1 MPSGALQVWSRACRW
16 TSLKGVIFGFRLQG
30 LCPHSFFL
38 DMNPARSTKDSA
50 EGGPGLTGRSYA
62 ARAFTETDD
71 KRSLR

>member
-1 MPSGALQVWSRACRW
+1 VWNRTRRW

-38 DMNPARSTKDSA
+38 DMNPPDRPRTLRKAP
-50 EGGPGLTGRSYA
+50 PGLTGRSYA
-62 ARAFTETDD
+62 ARALTETDD